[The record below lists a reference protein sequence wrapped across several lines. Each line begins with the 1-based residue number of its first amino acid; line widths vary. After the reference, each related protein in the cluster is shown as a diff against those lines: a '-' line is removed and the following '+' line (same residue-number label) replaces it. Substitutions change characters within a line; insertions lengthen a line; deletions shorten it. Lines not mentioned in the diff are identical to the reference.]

1 MKLVTLNNSNPKES
15 LIECYVIYLRILS
28 EDYIITKPLTKEVI
42 DSFSKEKTNEKKKII
57 ESNRLKII
65 KENAKNSMI
74 IYILIF

>member
-74 IYILIF
+74 IKF